1 MRLGDHGYGSGV
13 KSWEAHQRAGG
24 SAEDRADRSDELLV
38 SDGVERRWVDQA
50 AAERREVEWAAT
62 SWGALVAGA
71 RGDLVEVA
79 LTTDSMVTGR
89 LIDSGRGWC
98 LIDSGTRYTLVLL
111 DYVVTFNAA
120 ARVLPE
126 PSIQRGVG
134 AVLRRWARLREQ
146 ITVELTSG
154 NRISGNIREVMSD
167 AVCVVTETE
176 ARRRVVIPLRAVV
189 AVSGSTIVVD

>member
-1 MRLGDHGYGSGV
+1 MSSRGRGYGSRV
-13 KSWEAHQRAGG
+13 ESWEAEQRWGQ
-24 SAEDRADRSDELLV
+24 AEDRADRSDERLV
-38 SDGVERRWVDQA
+38 SHGVERRWVDQA

-71 RGDLVEVA
+71 TGDLVEVA
-79 LTTDSMVTGR
+79 LSTDSTVAGR

-111 DYVVTFNAA
+111 DQVTTFVAA

-126 PSIQRGVG
+126 ASIQRGVG
-134 AVLRRWARLREQ
+134 AVLRRWARMREQ
-146 ITVELTSG
+146 ITVELTNG
-154 NRISGNIREVMSD
+154 NRIAGSVTEVMSD

-176 ARRRVVIPLRAVV
+176 SPRRVVIPLRSVV
-189 AVSGSTIVVD
+189 AVSGSMIVVE